1 MSRIHG
7 HILHV
12 AVDRIKLRA
21 LLMHNVRNVPEELVQ
36 LPNTRFDIPDLG
48 LPLYNQRLLEIHL
61 VL

>member
-12 AVDRIKLRA
+12 AINRIKLRA
-21 LLMHNVRNVPEELVQ
+21 LLMHNMRNVPEELVQ
-36 LPNTRFDIPDLG
+36 LPNTRLDISDLG
-48 LPLYNQRLLEIHL
+48 LPLDNQRFLEIHL

>member
-48 LPLYNQRLLEIHL
+48 LPLYDERLLEIHL